1 MTPVPKTRVKK
12 PSADAASLTISSE
25 VLGTSYR
32 LTRAKS
38 GVCLKRTD
46 KRQVGGREQLLIT
59 SLLFRDS
66 AAFLDYCQADPL
78 ASTDPFTAM
87 QLDRAFHELHR
98 TSPE

>member
-1 MTPVPKTRVKK
+1 MMQMSKTRVKNL
-12 PSADAASLTISSE
+12 SSEARSRTISSDA
-25 VLGTSYR
+25 LGSSYQ

-66 AAFLDYCQADPL
+66 SAFRDYCQADPL
-78 ASTDPFTAM
+78 ASADPFAAM
-87 QLDRAFHELHR
+87 QLDRAFHDLNR
-98 TSPE
+98 TRPE